1 MNYCVENMDGY
12 SFIECTRDGGTIKG
26 EEHTLDL
33 IAACGENR
41 TDRLL
46 IYVENLPAD
55 FFQLKTGLAG
65 QILQKFVNYRVRV
78 AAVIPEDLAREG
90 RFGEMVLEA
99 NRGKQFRVFPNREKA
114 VSWLVSI

>member
-1 MNYCVENMDGY
+1 MNYQVENKDGLA
-12 SFIECTRDGGTIKG
+12 FIECAQDGGCLLSEG
-26 EEHTLDL
+26 DALDL

-46 IYVENLPAD
+46 IHNENLPAE

-65 QILQKFVNYRVRV
+65 QILQKFVNYRVR
-78 AAVIPEDLAREG
+78 AAAIIPDDRAYVG

-99 NRGKQFRVFPNREKA
+99 NRRNQFRVFANREMA
-114 VSWLVSI
+114 ISWLVSI